1 MRSNGHVSE
10 EFRPDSSFPGKNSKR
25 TQVQL
30 GFPTGCVAALGALYK
45 TNPNQCC
52 QVGNLENRRDFKW
65 EHVSRALNRVENGLL
80 DLSRK

>member
-1 MRSNGHVSE
+1 MDMFLRS
-10 EFRPDSSFPGKNSKR
+10 FRPDSSFSRNKSKR

-45 TNPNQCC
+45 TNPHQCC
-52 QVGNLENRRDFKW
+52 QVGNLDNRRDFKR
-65 EHVSRALNRVENGLL
+65 EHVSGVLNRVENGLL